1 MKINMSGIYKSGV
14 KKEKQEEFP
23 SRVSLVIFFALKF
36 RKEISQR
43 MDEFESI
50 NQDSPIGSELASELK
65 IFVTEALNCINK
77 VLSLKNGLSKECRS
91 QIDQLQRSLMKFKSS
106 TQNLTNSTFTSSEN
120 DMNPWVIL
128 VHDCQHFINQFWM
141 TYDLFWATK
150 KLPFRPTDRDVKFKF
165 LKAVIHYSET
175 VNPKR
180 FPPYL
185 WILKELKTPKK
196 TISAR
201 TYGLWKKQLD
211 YETFHHFTQPRKKIR

>member
-1 MKINMSGIYKSGV
+1 MSGIYTSGV
-14 KKEKQEEFP
+14 KKEKQEQLP
-23 SRVSLVIFFALKF
+23 SRVSLVKFFALKF

-65 IFVTEALNCINK
+65 VFVTEVLNCINK
-77 VLSLKNGLSKECRS
+77 VLSLKSGISTDCKNHIDKLQLSL
-91 QIDQLQRSLMKFKSS
+91 IKFKSV
-106 TQNLTNSTFTSSEN
+106 TQKLTGGTFAIYKDDT
-120 DMNPWVIL
+120 NPWAIL
-128 VHDCQHFINQFWM
+128 TSDCQHFINQFWM
-141 TYDLFWATK
+141 TCDLYWASK
-150 KLPFRPTDRDVKFKF
+150 ELPFRPTDRELKFNF

-201 TYGLWKKQLD
+201 TYGLWKKQLEN
-211 YETFHHFTQPRKKIR
+211 ETFHKFTQPRKKIRQ

>member
-1 MKINMSGIYKSGV
+1 MSGIYTSGV
-14 KKEKQEEFP
+14 KKEKQEKLP
-23 SRVSLVIFFALKF
+23 SRVWLVKFFALKF

-65 IFVTEALNCINK
+65 VFVTEALSCINI
-77 VLSLKNGLSKECRS
+77 VLSLKNGISTDCKNH
-91 QIDQLQRSLMKFKSS
+91 IDKLLRSLIKFKSV
-106 TQNLTNSTFTSSEN
+106 TQKLTNGTFAIYEDGT
-120 DMNPWVIL
+120 NPWAIL
-128 VHDCQHFINQFWM
+128 ASDCQHFINQLWM
-141 TYDLFWATK
+141 TCDLYWASK
-150 KLPFRPTDRDVKFKF
+150 ELPFRPTDMDLKFNF

-185 WILKELKTPKK
+185 WILKELKPPKK

-201 TYGLWKKQLD
+201 TYGLWKKQLEN
-211 YETFHHFTQPRKKIR
+211 ETFHRFIQPRQKIRQ

>member
-1 MKINMSGIYKSGV
+1 MSGIYTSGV
-14 KKEKQEEFP
+14 KKEKQEKLP
-23 SRVSLVIFFALKF
+23 SRVSLVKFFALKF

-65 IFVTEALNCINK
+65 VFVFEALNCINK
-77 VLSLKNGLSKECRS
+77 VLCLKNGISTDCKNH
-91 QIDQLQRSLMKFKSS
+91 IDKLQRSLIKFKSV
-106 TQNLTNSTFTSSEN
+106 TQKLTNGTFAIDE
-120 DMNPWVIL
+120 DDANPWAIL
-128 VHDCQHFINQFWM
+128 TRDCQHFINQFWM
-141 TYDLFWATK
+141 TCDLYWASK
-150 KLPFRPTDRDVKFKF
+150 ELPFRPTDRELKFKF
-165 LKAVIHYSET
+165 LKTVIHYSET

-201 TYGLWKKQLD
+201 TYGLWKKQLEN
-211 YETFHHFTQPRKKIR
+211 ETFHKFTQSRKKIRQ